1 VRNKDLPDD
10 PSIEVLQG
18 DDFARLINDYK
29 YTESQVI
36 NTAIPVTDRRV
47 SGHRKT
53 NLTGY
58 FQQCKPSKNSAKS
71 SGARV
76 KTTLTTRV
84 SLPVVKKKPV
94 PKPPKLVEEPP
105 TSFFTTWAAAQAPS
119 TRPAATSKST
129 KPRRKATKK
138 KDVEVI
144 LLSPRTGQ
152 KTIRTES
159 ATVERGMLG
168 EKTCGGM
175 WDACKRGLNGE
186 LYDCEGVIVFSQE
199 LRRESSPA
207 IALQEV
213 EIVSLDES
221 EDTPK
226 RTDRGGV
233 DHDVLGDVIVENVER
248 ITPGKPVKRKAK
260 AVESY
265 ADGMPNYS
273 RFTIPQLQVFR
284 LKSF

>member
-10 PSIEVLQG
+10 PSIEVLEG
-18 DDFARLINDYK
+18 DDFARLMNDYK
-29 YTESQVI
+29 YTESRVA
-36 NTAIPVTDRRV
+36 NTGIPIADRQV

-53 NLTGY
+53 NLDGF
-58 FQQCKPSKNSAKS
+58 FQECKPSKNPAKN
-71 SGARV
+71 SGSRV

-84 SLPVVKKKPV
+84 SIPVVKKKPI
-94 PKPPKLVEEPP
+94 PKPPKPVEEPP

-119 TRPAATSKST
+119 TRPATTSKSS

-152 KTIRTES
+152 RTIRTES

-168 EKTCGGM
+168 EKSCGGM
-175 WDACKRGLNGE
+175 WDACKRGLDGE

-199 LRRESSPA
+199 LRRKSSADIP
-207 IALQEV
+207 LQEV

-221 EDTPK
+221 EATPK
-226 RTDRGGV
+226 RADRREV
-233 DHDVLGDVIVENVER
+233 DHDVLDDIIVENVET

-260 AVESY
+260 ATETCEN
-265 ADGMPNYS
+265 GMPNYS
-273 RFTIPQLQVFR
+273 RFTIPQLQVSHAQT
-284 LKSF
+284 L